1 MNDNP
6 DAGSGSR
13 GQQDAAGM
21 SEEDVRALMDQMRSA
36 PAEQIVSDVFS
47 LVLNAASIKLGRRD
61 ARLFIDLASAMVE
74 CARPHISEELGKHV
88 DDTLGRLRL
97 EQVTAEQ
104 REAQGEP
111 EPNDIERIPKPPAA
125 AGSTE
130 EISSPSTSKLW
141 VPGR

>member
-6 DAGSGSR
+6 NAGSGSR
-13 GQQDAAGM
+13 DQQDPAGM
-21 SEEDVRALMDQMRSA
+21 SEQDVRALMDQMRST

-47 LVLNAASIKLGRRD
+47 MVLNAASIKLGRRD

-74 CARPHISEELGKHV
+74 YARPHVSEELGNHV

-104 REAQGEP
+104 RAAQDDP
-111 EPNDIERIPKPPAA
+111 EPNDLERIPKPSEAA
-125 AGSTE
+125 DRTE
-130 EISSPSTSKLW
+130 ETSSPASSKLW